1 MTQAYG
7 QRWSFAS
14 KGDVSIW
21 VNNSQN
27 PFQKLIFSTLM
38 KSKTIEFYLF
48 KKLDEVLLL
57 LLILKEVNK
66 RLQYSMLFM
75 DFITVK
81 SVVKHFFLIKWEVE
95 KTLDIKGWKKLVNSK
110 VEHDLNV
117 VVNCQ
122 QQ

>member
-1 MTQAYG
+1 ME
-7 QRWSFAS
+7 S
-14 KGDVSIW
+14 KIIV
-21 VNNSQN
+21 
-27 PFQKLIFSTLM
+27 FH
-38 KSKTIEFYLF
+38 LF
-48 KKLDEVLLL
+48 KEFDEVLSL
-57 LLILKEVNK
+57 LLILKEEMKK
-66 RLQYSMLFM
+66 RLHSMLFV